1 MTRDEVNI
9 ICVKALAELRKR
21 GLDMDDH
28 MTMIPN
34 PHYNIPVVAIGPDGL
49 LHETRVGC
57 FDDNEESRSELS
69 SNLSDAEMSERFPH
83 PWDIVADYVQHMMH
97 TGGFYEDLAARFVYA
112 NFLDAWNVVAPSR
125 PLDSTTLKLAKD
137 LDGKTFLYGR
147 LSGSGT
153 CWTRCRE
160 MRLLYRAVENLT
172 IGGWA
177 GRQKI
182 LDSSLVTAGP
192 TINSNFLD
200 VRELKALR
208 I

>member
-9 ICVKALAELRKR
+9 ICGKALAELRKR
-21 GLDMDDH
+21 GLNMDDH

-34 PHYNIPVVAIGPDGL
+34 PHCNIPVVAIGPDGKL
-49 LHETRVGC
+49 KETRVGC
-57 FDDNEESRSELS
+57 YDANEDGRSGLPA
-69 SNLSDAEMSERFPH
+69 NTTDAVMSERFPH

-97 TGGFYEDLAARFVYA
+97 TGEFYEDLAARFVYA
-112 NFLDAWNVVAPSR
+112 NFLDAWYISHGNQPD
-125 PLDSTTLKLAKD
+125 PTTRKLAED

-160 MRLLYRAVENLT
+160 MRLLYREIVKHNISWSDRRNT
-172 IGGWA
+172 IGN
-177 GRQKI
+177 
-182 LDSSLVTAGP
+182 SLVCSGP
-192 TINSNFLD
+192 TISSNFLD
-200 VRELKALR
+200 VRELKAVR